1 MTFSSIDDGKKQFLM
16 TDSLVN
22 RSVTPLMT
30 NLLPSAVGSD
40 GRVNLFVGNVNLLGF
55 LGNKSY

>member
-1 MTFSSIDDGKKQFLM
+1 MA
-16 TDSLVN
+16 DSLVN

-40 GRVNLFVGNVNLLGF
+40 GRVNLFVGNVNLFACCALKVANF
-55 LGNKSY
+55 VLAPV